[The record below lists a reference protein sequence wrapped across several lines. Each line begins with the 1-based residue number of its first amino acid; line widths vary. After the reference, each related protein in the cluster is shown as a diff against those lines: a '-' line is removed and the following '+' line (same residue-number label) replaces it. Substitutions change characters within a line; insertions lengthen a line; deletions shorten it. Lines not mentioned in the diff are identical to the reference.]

1 MLYTVAIEAGD
12 DVTSYGV
19 AVPDLP
25 GCYSAGDTLEEALAN
40 AKEAIC
46 LHLTDLAE
54 QGELPPLPTP
64 LSNLIRDEEFKGW
77 SWAHV
82 EIDETAFL
90 GKSSKVNVTLP
101 DLLTLKIDK
110 FVKDHPSYGNRS
122 RFLQLAALRE
132 IEGLHA

>member
-1 MLYTVAIEAGD
+1 MQYTVAIEAGD
-12 DVTSYGV
+12 DHASYGV

-54 QGELPPLPTP
+54 QGALPPLPTP
-64 LSNLIRDEEFKGW
+64 LSKLFKKEEFKGW

-82 EIDETAFL
+82 EIDETPFL

-101 DLLTLKIDK
+101 DLLTLKIDQ
-110 FVKDHPSYGNRS
+110 FVKEHPTYGSRS
-122 RFLQLAALRE
+122 RFLQLAALNE
-132 IEGLHA
+132 MENAQA